1 MLSCR
6 ALILFLVTCTFVDAI
21 ERITSFKSDIIVHD
35 DATLTVQECIECISE
50 NEKIVHGLVREFPTK
65 YYDSYGIKHNVD
77 FNIQS
82 ITHNGYLTTYTTER
96 ILNGVKIYIGDKNIK
111 IPMGRHTYVI
121 TYKTARQLG
130 FFMNHDE
137 LYWNVTGCGW
147 RLPIDKAQATVFLPY
162 NILADTISVQ
172 AYTGYDGQQGEN
184 YDYRIQGNSIDFS
197 TINGLHPFQGL
208 TIVVTFPK
216 GFVKEPSWN
225 QKIYWMLS
233 DNIILLVIGILLLFL
248 LYLLLLAVITLKHKN
263 KPGLVIPLYYPPVDM
278 TPSSIGFMT
287 NMKFNP
293 LLLSA
298 DIIDL
303 AVHNFITIT
312 YNAPK
317 LFASGTYTLKR
328 KESLDN
334 LRVSTKINTYHLSL
348 LVALFGKKEKLI
360 ISKEYN
366 PKIAKA
372 LKVCQKNIAPHHNAY
387 ITTLTVISWRS
398 VLTCLALV
406 GIVFLFFYDSMSLV
420 EDIVPTIVL
429 MFFFKIFTDGPFK
442 IYTAAG
448 RKKQDAI
455 DGFKQYLMV
464 SEVERI
470 NLIGTPPIRT
480 PELYEKYLPYAI
492 ALGIE
497 KQWTAQFSS
506 LFKKIGKQGE
516 ANYMPVWYRGRMF
529 KANHFGS
536 NFTQGFSRAISA
548 SSTAPGKASGS
559 NGQGRSGGGGG
570 GGGGGG
576 W

>member
-1 MLSCR
+1 MLPCR
-6 ALILFLVTCTFVDAI
+6 VLILFLLTCTFVDAI

-50 NEKIVHGLVREFPTK
+50 NKNIIHGLVREFPTK

-77 FNIQS
+77 FKIQS
-82 ITHNGYLTTYTTER
+82 ITHNGYLTKYTTER
-96 ILNGVKIYIGDKNIK
+96 ILNGVKICIGDKNIK
-111 IPMGRHTYVI
+111 IPMGKHTYVI

-147 RLPIDKAQATVFLPY
+147 RLQIDKAQATVYLPY
-162 NILADTISVQ
+162 DISADTIGTQ
-172 AYTGYDGQQGEN
+172 AYTGYDGQQGKN
-184 YDYRIQGNSIDFS
+184 YYHRIQGNSIDFS
-197 TINGLHPFQGL
+197 TMHGLRPFQGL
-208 TIVVTFPK
+208 TIVATFPK
-216 GFVKEPSWN
+216 GFVKEPSSY

-248 LYLLLLAVITLKHKN
+248 LYLLLMAIFTLKHKN
-263 KPGLVIPLYYPPVDM
+263 KPGVVIPLFYPPVDM
-278 TPSSIGFMT
+278 MPSSVGFMT

-312 YNAPK
+312 YDAPK
-317 LFASGTYTLKR
+317 LFKSGTYTLIL
-328 KESLDN
+328 KESIDTLQT
-334 LRVSTKINTYHLSL
+334 STKINKYHQTL
-348 LVALFGKKEKLI
+348 LVALFGKKENLI

-372 LKVCQKNIAPHHNAY
+372 LKVCQKNIDTYNNAY

-398 VLTCLALV
+398 ALTCLALAGV
-406 GIVFLFFYDSMSLV
+406 VFLFFNDLV
-420 EDIVPTIVL
+420 SFIACIVPTIIL
-429 MFFFKIFTDGPFK
+429 IFFFKIFTDAFFQ
-442 IYTAAG
+442 IYTPAG

-455 DGFKQYLMV
+455 DGFKQYLMI
-464 SEVERI
+464 SEIERM
-470 NLIGTPPIRT
+470 NLIGTPPTKT

-516 ANYMPVWYRGRMF
+516 QDYMPAWYRGRMF
-529 KANHFGS
+529 KAHHFGS
-536 NFTQGFSRAISA
+536 NFTQGFSRAIST
-548 SSTAPGKASGS
+548 SSTPPGKASGS